1 MDYYSQKFHSKAQCV
16 LIIGLI
22 ASFIGAISTASLVFP
37 DLKFLVFLLT
47 FISYGLIFYLRYRYY
62 KLFAEAFGNLE
73 EQIDIKEE
81 QIQFLLKTVEELK
94 KNDTALHTE
103 TPKTTE
109 HSKSPELVGYEITE
123 DGKIKC
129 QNCGTV
135 QRADRTKCF
144 ECGNVFK
151 K

>member
-1 MDYYSQKFHSKAQCV
+1 M
-16 LIIGLI
+16 
-22 ASFIGAISTASLVFP
+22 
-37 DLKFLVFLLT
+37 
-47 FISYGLIFYLRYRYY
+47 
-62 KLFAEAFGNLE
+62 LFRS
-73 EQIDIKEE
+73 
-81 QIQFLLKTVEELK
+81 
-94 KNDTALHTE
+94 TE
-103 TPKTTE
+103 TSKPAE
-109 HSKSPELVGYEITE
+109 HSDSAVKSEKTKSPEVVGYEITE